1 MKQKIIKKSI
11 IFIIA
16 IALLIFINSTVY
28 ALELQKEVLFKEISF
43 SDLIQG
49 NDNGYITVGYNFDD
63 TKDFPVNGSSSAFI
77 IKFNDKLEIEWKKF
91 FDGNGGDYFYSV
103 TNCEKGYVSAGL
115 SSSSDIESLT
125 NPNKEEHPLIVKYDN
140 SGNLI
145 WKKLYTYNKGSF
157 YDVIHTSNDEYIAVG
172 YIENE
177 KMESQGLIV
186 KYDKNGNE
194 IWKQTYATSS
204 TTLFKAA
211 SLTNDN
217 GLVIVGKTKE
227 NNFDALI
234 IKCDSNGHIEWQKNF
249 GGSKSEEFSSIAVTK
264 DNEFVAVGYTES
276 NDINGITNN
285 GESDSIIIKFDN
297 SGNIIWQKNF
307 GYQGEDEF
315 FSIISSANEYIVCG
329 VATTATDNMGA
340 IMLNYDSN
348 GNIIWKE
355 EYDKTNSNEVFGSPV
370 INTKTNT
377 ITLIGFTGTD
387 ASSSTFILQYSLP
400 QKDTD
405 DDSSNNNN
413 TINNTAD
420 NTLTSNV
427 ITNNQNNI
435 DKTISNKILPFAGKN
450 FKILLSIIL
459 IIALIGF
466 FSYLKYSYLFK

>member
-1 MKQKIIKKSI
+1 M
-11 IFIIA
+11 
-16 IALLIFINSTVY
+16 
-28 ALELQKEVLFKEISF
+28 
-43 SDLIQG
+43 
-49 NDNGYITVGYNFDD
+49 NF
-63 TKDFPVNGSSSAFI
+63 F
-77 IKFNDKLEIEWKKF
+77 L
-91 FDGNGGDYFYSV
+91 
-103 TNCEKGYVSAGL
+103 
-115 SSSSDIESLT
+115 
-125 NPNKEEHPLIVKYDN
+125 
-140 SGNLI
+140 
-145 WKKLYTYNKGSF
+145 
-157 YDVIHTSNDEYIAVG
+157 
-172 YIENE
+172 
-177 KMESQGLIV
+177 
-186 KYDKNGNE
+186 
-194 IWKQTYATSS
+194 
-204 TTLFKAA
+204 
-211 SLTNDN
+211 
-217 GLVIVGKTKE
+217 
-227 NNFDALI
+227 
-234 IKCDSNGHIEWQKNF
+234 
-249 GGSKSEEFSSIAVTK
+249 
-264 DNEFVAVGYTES
+264 
-276 NDINGITNN
+276 
-285 GESDSIIIKFDN
+285 
-297 SGNIIWQKNF
+297 
-307 GYQGEDEF
+307 
-315 FSIISSANEYIVCG
+315 SSANEYIVCG

-355 EYDKTNSNEVFGSPV
+355 EYDKTNSNEVFGSPI